1 MPYLNSH
8 FPMALLAHH
17 NNASFDF
24 LVERP
29 DQLSLA
35 VETQNVVCLEEEAYS
50 WVVVEVAGMQEEVFG
65 V

>member
-1 MPYLNSH
+1 
-8 FPMALLAHH
+8 MALLAHH

-35 VETQNVVCLEEEAYS
+35 VETQNVVCLKEEAYS
-50 WVVVEVAGMQEEVFG
+50 WVVVEVAGMQEGVFG